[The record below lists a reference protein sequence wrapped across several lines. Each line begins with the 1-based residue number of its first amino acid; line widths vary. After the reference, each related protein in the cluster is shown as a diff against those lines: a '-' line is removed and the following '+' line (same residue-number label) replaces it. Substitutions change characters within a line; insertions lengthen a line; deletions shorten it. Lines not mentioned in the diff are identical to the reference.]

1 MESMRMQQWKYK
13 GSFSNIWWYKPL
25 LKRNR
30 SASAWEISGQA
41 ARVGESSLTAREI
54 PGEVSWR
61 TLQISREIQ
70 DQGTVHKVRTN
81 CGRG

>member
-1 MESMRMQQWKYK
+1 MESMRMQKWKYE
-13 GSFSNIWWYKPL
+13 GSFCNIWWYWL
-25 LKRNR
+25 LLEYNR
-30 SASAWEISGQA
+30 SASAWEIPGQA

-54 PGEVSWR
+54 PAEVSRR

-70 DQGTVHKVRTN
+70 DQGVVHKARTN